1 MKRYSVLY
9 GLDVNRQ
16 WTIDL
21 NDQDDAV
28 AVANAMV
35 THPHSW
41 PFSFVYDNQAKGE
54 VQLVWSYRNKYNKE
68 YKG

>member
-16 WTIDL
+16 WIIDL

-35 THPHSW
+35 THPHS
-41 PFSFVYDNQAKGE
+41 
-54 VQLVWSYRNKYNKE
+54 
-68 YKG
+68 